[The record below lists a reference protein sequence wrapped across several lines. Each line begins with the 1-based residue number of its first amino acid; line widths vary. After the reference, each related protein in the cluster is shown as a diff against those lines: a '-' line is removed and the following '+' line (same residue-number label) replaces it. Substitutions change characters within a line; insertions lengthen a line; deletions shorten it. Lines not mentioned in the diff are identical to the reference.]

1 MLQAEP
7 ATPSSVGGERIITE
21 QRLGVSFV
29 LIGILLWL
37 DPAIG
42 PKYTRTTY
50 CVSNSGKV
58 FLSIWR

>member
-29 LIGILLWL
+29 LIGILLLL
-37 DPAIG
+37 DPAIA
-42 PKYTRTTY
+42 PKCNRTTY
-50 CVSNSGKV
+50 FVYSSGKA
-58 FLSIWR
+58 F